1 MSQRTNIQRI
11 TRLGLLIALITL
23 MTFIPNIG
31 YIQTGLFSIT
41 TIHIP
46 VIIGAA
52 LMGPVGGLV
61 LGLTWGLTS
70 YFYALTVGTIEA
82 AIFLNPM
89 VSIVP
94 RILVGLIVSYV
105 ALGLKRWF
113 KVSPAIQASFVALLG
128 TLSNTVL
135 VLSAIFIFESAGLIP
150 FNQAVSIIYTIVI
163 STNGLLELFSA
174 LILVPAVIS
183 ALNRLQPQKLK

>member
-1 MSQRTNIQRI
+1 MNRRQSIQRI
-11 TRLGLLIALITL
+11 TRLGILMGLIIL

-46 VIIGAA
+46 VLIGAA
-52 LMGPVGGLV
+52 LMGPIGGLV

-70 YFYALTVGTIEA
+70 YFYALTLGTIEA
-82 AIFLNPM
+82 MIFLNPM

-94 RILVGLIVSYV
+94 RVLVGLIVSYTTLALDKVNVKEVLKYGLV
-105 ALGLKRWF
+105 AG
-113 KVSPAIQASFVALLG
+113 IG

-135 VLSAIFIFESAGLIP
+135 VLSSIFIFASEGVLS
-150 FNQAVSIIYTIVI
+150 FNQAFSTIITIII
-163 STNGLLELFSA
+163 STNGLLELFA
-174 LILVPAVIS
+174 AVIIVPAVVKAIRKIS
-183 ALNRLQPQKLK
+183 PQRYS

>member
-1 MSQRTNIQRI
+1 MNRRQSIQRI
-11 TRLGLLIALITL
+11 TRLGILMGLIIL

-46 VIIGAA
+46 VLIGAA
-52 LMGPVGGLV
+52 LMGPIGGLV

-70 YFYALTVGTIEA
+70 YFYALTLGTIEA
-82 AIFLNPM
+82 MIFLNPM

-94 RILVGLIVSYV
+94 RVLVGLIVSYTTLALDKVNMKEVLKYGLV
-105 ALGLKRWF
+105 AG
-113 KVSPAIQASFVALLG
+113 IG

-135 VLSAIFIFESAGLIP
+135 VLSSIFIFA
-150 FNQAVSIIYTIVI
+150 
-163 STNGLLELFSA
+163 
-174 LILVPAVIS
+174 
-183 ALNRLQPQKLK
+183 

>member
-1 MSQRTNIQRI
+1 M
-11 TRLGLLIALITL
+11 ALIIL
-23 MTFIPNIG
+23 MTFIPNVG

-46 VIIGAA
+46 VIVGAA
-52 LMGPVGGLV
+52 LLGPLGGFV

-70 YFYALTVGTIEA
+70 YFYALTLGTIEA
-82 AIFLNPM
+82 MIFLNPM

-94 RILVGLIVSYV
+94 RILVGLIVSYS
-105 ALGLKRWF
+105 ALGLAKLISKAHLRYAL
-113 KVSPAIQASFVALLG
+113 VAAIG

-135 VLSAIFIFESAGLIP
+135 VLSGIFIFASSGLVS
-150 FNQAVSIIYTIVI
+150 FNQAVSTIMTIVV

-174 LILVPAVIS
+174 VFLVPSVIL
-183 ALNRLQPQKLK
+183 AIQKIRPQRN

>member
-1 MSQRTNIQRI
+1 MNRRQSIQRI
-11 TRLGLLIALITL
+11 TRLGILMGLIIL

-46 VIIGAA
+46 VLIGAA
-52 LMGPVGGLV
+52 LMGPIGGLV

-70 YFYALTVGTIEA
+70 YFYALTLGTIEA
-82 AIFLNPM
+82 MIFLNPM

-94 RILVGLIVSYV
+94 RVLVGLIVSYTTMALDKVNMKEVLKYGLV
-105 ALGLKRWF
+105 AG
-113 KVSPAIQASFVALLG
+113 IG

-135 VLSAIFIFESAGLIP
+135 VLSSIFIFASEGVLS
-150 FNQAVSIIYTIVI
+150 FNQAFSTIITIII
-163 STNGLLELFSA
+163 STNGLLELFA
-174 LILVPAVIS
+174 AVIIVPAVVKAIRKIS
-183 ALNRLQPQKLK
+183 PQRNS

>member
-1 MSQRTNIQRI
+1 MNRRQSIQRI
-11 TRLGLLIALITL
+11 TRLGILLGLIIL

-46 VIIGAA
+46 VLIGAA
-52 LMGPVGGLV
+52 LMGPIGGLV

-70 YFYALTVGTIEA
+70 YFYALTLGTIEA
-82 AIFLNPM
+82 MIFLNPM

-94 RILVGLIVSYV
+94 RVLVGLIVSYTTLALDKVDMKEVLKYGLV
-105 ALGLKRWF
+105 AG
-113 KVSPAIQASFVALLG
+113 IG

-135 VLSAIFIFESAGLIP
+135 VLSSIFIFASEGVLS
-150 FNQAVSIIYTIVI
+150 FNQAFSNIITIII
-163 STNGLLELFSA
+163 STNGLLELFA
-174 LILVPAVIS
+174 AVIIVPAVVKAIRKIS
-183 ALNRLQPQKLK
+183 PQRYS

>member
-1 MSQRTNIQRI
+1 MNRRQSIQRI
-11 TRLGLLIALITL
+11 TRLGILMGLIIL

-46 VIIGAA
+46 VLIGAA
-52 LMGPVGGLV
+52 LMGPIGGLV

-70 YFYALTVGTIEA
+70 YFYALTLGTIEA
-82 AIFLNPM
+82 MIFLNPM

-94 RILVGLIVSYV
+94 RVLVGLIVSYTTLALDKVNVKEVLKYGLV
-105 ALGLKRWF
+105 AG
-113 KVSPAIQASFVALLG
+113 IG

-135 VLSAIFIFESAGLIP
+135 VLSSIFIFASEGVLS
-150 FNQAVSIIYTIVI
+150 FNQAFSTIITITI
-163 STNGLLELFSA
+163 STNGLLELFA
-174 LILVPAVIS
+174 AVIIVPAVVKAIRKIS
-183 ALNRLQPQKLK
+183 PQRYS

>member
-1 MSQRTNIQRI
+1 MNRRQSIQRI
-11 TRLGLLIALITL
+11 TRLGILMGLIIL

-46 VIIGAA
+46 VLIGAA
-52 LMGPVGGLV
+52 LMGPIGGLV

-70 YFYALTVGTIEA
+70 YFYALTLGTIEA
-82 AIFLNPM
+82 MIFLNPM

-94 RILVGLIVSYV
+94 RVLVGLIVSYTIMALDKVNMKEVLKYGLV
-105 ALGLKRWF
+105 AG
-113 KVSPAIQASFVALLG
+113 IG

-135 VLSAIFIFESAGLIP
+135 VLSSIFIFASEGVLS
-150 FNQAVSIIYTIVI
+150 FNQAFSTIITIII
-163 STNGLLELFSA
+163 STNGLLELFA
-174 LILVPAVIS
+174 AVIIVPAVVKAIRKIS
-183 ALNRLQPQKLK
+183 PQRYS

>member
-1 MSQRTNIQRI
+1 MNRRQSIQRI
-11 TRLGLLIALITL
+11 TRLGILMGLIIL

-46 VIIGAA
+46 VLIGAA
-52 LMGPVGGLV
+52 LMGPIGGLV

-70 YFYALTVGTIEA
+70 YFYALTLGTIEA
-82 AIFLNPM
+82 MIFLNPM

-94 RILVGLIVSYV
+94 RVLVGLIVSYTTMALDKVEIKDVLKYGLV
-105 ALGLKRWF
+105 AG
-113 KVSPAIQASFVALLG
+113 VG

-135 VLSAIFIFESAGLIP
+135 VLSSIFIFASEGVLS
-150 FNQAVSIIYTIVI
+150 FNQAFSTIITIII
-163 STNGLLELFSA
+163 STNGLLELFA
-174 LILVPAVIS
+174 AMIIVPAVVKAIRKIS
-183 ALNRLQPQKLK
+183 PQRYS

>member
-1 MSQRTNIQRI
+1 MNRRQSIQRI
-11 TRLGLLIALITL
+11 TRLGILMGLIIL

-46 VIIGAA
+46 VLIGAA
-52 LMGPVGGLV
+52 LMGPIGGLV

-70 YFYALTVGTIEA
+70 YFYALTLGTIEA
-82 AIFLNPM
+82 MIFLNPM

-94 RILVGLIVSYV
+94 RVLVGLIVSYTTLALDKVDMKEVLKYGLV
-105 ALGLKRWF
+105 AG
-113 KVSPAIQASFVALLG
+113 IG

-135 VLSAIFIFESAGLIP
+135 VLSSIFIFASEGVLS
-150 FNQAVSIIYTIVI
+150 FNQAFSTIITIII
-163 STNGLLELFSA
+163 STNGLLELFA
-174 LILVPAVIS
+174 AVIIVPAVVKAIRKIS
-183 ALNRLQPQKLK
+183 PQRYS

>member
-1 MSQRTNIQRI
+1 MRQRETIQRI
-11 TRLGLLIALITL
+11 TRLGLLMALIIL

-46 VIIGAA
+46 VIIGSA
-52 LMGPVGGLV
+52 LLGPLGGLV
-61 LGLTWGLTS
+61 LGVTWGLTS
-70 YFYALTVGTIEA
+70 YFYALTLGTLEA
-82 AIFLNPM
+82 MIFLNPM

-94 RILVGLIVSYV
+94 RILVGLIIAYASLGIKKLVKIPTTVQYSLI
-105 ALGLKRWF
+105 AL
-113 KVSPAIQASFVALLG
+113 IG

-135 VLSAIFIFESAGLIP
+135 VLSAIFIFESTGLIP
-150 FNQAVSIIYTIVI
+150 FNQAVATIYTIVI

-174 LILVPAVIS
+174 LILVPAVIK
-183 ALNRLQPQKLK
+183 AIQRIQPQKS

>member
-1 MSQRTNIQRI
+1 MNRRQSIQRI
-11 TRLGLLIALITL
+11 TRLGILMGLIIL

-46 VIIGAA
+46 VLIGSA
-52 LMGPVGGLV
+52 LMGPIGGFV

-70 YFYALTVGTIEA
+70 YFYALTLGTIEA
-82 AIFLNPM
+82 MIFLNPM

-94 RILVGLIVSYV
+94 RVLVGLIVSYTTM
-105 ALGLKRWF
+105 ALDKVNMKEVLKYGLIAG
-113 KVSPAIQASFVALLG
+113 VG

-135 VLSAIFIFESAGLIP
+135 VLSSIFIFASEGVLS
-150 FNQAVSIIYTIVI
+150 FNQAFSTIITIII
-163 STNGLLELFSA
+163 STNGLLELFA
-174 LILVPAVIS
+174 AGIIVPAVVKAIRKIS
-183 ALNRLQPQKLK
+183 PQRYS

>member
-1 MSQRTNIQRI
+1 MNRRQSIQRI
-11 TRLGLLIALITL
+11 TRLGILMGLIIL

-46 VIIGAA
+46 VLIGAA
-52 LMGPVGGLV
+52 LMGPIGGLV

-70 YFYALTVGTIEA
+70 YFYALTLGTIEA
-82 AIFLNPM
+82 MIFLNPM

-94 RILVGLIVSYV
+94 RVLVGLIVSYTTLALDKVNMKEVLKYGLV
-105 ALGLKRWF
+105 AG
-113 KVSPAIQASFVALLG
+113 IG

-135 VLSAIFIFESAGLIP
+135 VLSSIFIFASEGVLS
-150 FNQAVSIIYTIVI
+150 FNQAFSTIITTII
-163 STNGLLELFSA
+163 STNGLLELFA
-174 LILVPAVIS
+174 AVIIVPAVVKAIRKIS
-183 ALNRLQPQKLK
+183 PQRYS

>member
-1 MSQRTNIQRI
+1 MNRRQSIQRI
-11 TRLGLLIALITL
+11 TRLGILMGLIIL

-46 VIIGAA
+46 VLIGAA
-52 LMGPVGGLV
+52 LMGPIGGLV

-70 YFYALTVGTIEA
+70 YFYALTLGTIEA
-82 AIFLNPM
+82 MIFLNPM

-94 RILVGLIVSYV
+94 RVLVGLIVSYITMALDKVNMKEALKYGLV
-105 ALGLKRWF
+105 AG
-113 KVSPAIQASFVALLG
+113 VG

-135 VLSAIFIFESAGLIP
+135 VLSSIFIFASEGVLS
-150 FNQAVSIIYTIVI
+150 FNQAFSTIITIII
-163 STNGLLELFSA
+163 STNGLLELFA
-174 LILVPAVIS
+174 AVIIVPAVVKAIRKIS
-183 ALNRLQPQKLK
+183 PQRYS

>member
-1 MSQRTNIQRI
+1 MNQNRKRLTQI
-11 TRLGLLIALITL
+11 TTLGILMALIIL
-23 MTFIPNIG
+23 MTFIPNVG

-46 VIIGAA
+46 VIVGAA
-52 LMGPVGGLV
+52 LLGPLGGFV

-70 YFYALTVGTIEA
+70 YFYALTLGTIEA
-82 AIFLNPM
+82 MIFLNPM

-94 RILVGLIVSYV
+94 RILVGLIVSYS
-105 ALGLKRWF
+105 ALGLAKLISKAHLRY
-113 KVSPAIQASFVALLG
+113 ALVAVIG

-135 VLSAIFIFESAGLIP
+135 VLSGIFIFASSGLVS
-150 FNQAVSIIYTIVI
+150 FNQAVSTIMTIVV

-174 LILVPAVIS
+174 VFLVPSVIL
-183 ALNRLQPQKLK
+183 AIQKIRPQRN

>member
-1 MSQRTNIQRI
+1 MNRRQSIQRI
-11 TRLGLLIALITL
+11 TRLGILMGLIIL

-46 VIIGAA
+46 VLIGAA
-52 LMGPVGGLV
+52 LMGPIGGLV

-70 YFYALTVGTIEA
+70 YFYALTLGTIEA
-82 AIFLNPM
+82 MIFLNPM

-94 RILVGLIVSYV
+94 RVLVGLIVSYSTMALDKVNMKEVLKYGLV
-105 ALGLKRWF
+105 AG
-113 KVSPAIQASFVALLG
+113 IG

-135 VLSAIFIFESAGLIP
+135 VLSSIFIFASEGVLS
-150 FNQAVSIIYTIVI
+150 FNQAFSTIITIII
-163 STNGLLELFSA
+163 STNGLLELFA
-174 LILVPAVIS
+174 AVIIVPAVVKAIRKIS
-183 ALNRLQPQKLK
+183 PQRYS